1 MWSMLVLFIGISA
14 KIIGS
19 FLLFCFLF
27 LIGFR
32 FWLEPFK
39 GICKCKTK
47 LHGKIALITGGN
59 SGIGFETAK
68 DLARRGAKVIIASRD
83 VEKSEE
89 AVANIIATT
98 GNESV
103 EHRFLNLLKKDSI
116 EAFAKDFNKEFHR
129 LDILVN
135 NAGIGTIKKQKTED
149 GIDKLMQINY
159 LGPFTL
165 THLLLDKLIAS
176 KPSRIV
182 NVSSYLHK
190 MAKFDFQNLT
200 DVFALADNT
209 DSFYNQMVRYG
220 NTKLCD
226 ILWTVALAKKLPSG
240 VTANVLHPGLVKT
253 NIFNN
258 FNPHVKGVLFLI
270 IDLLYKTPLEG
281 AQTIIHLCV
290 SPKLD
295 NETGSYYMDC
305 KKVSPSKAAED
316 EDLAE
321 RLWHKTLSLIKQ

>member
-1 MWSMLVLFIGISA
+1 MWSILVYLIGISA
-14 KIIGS
+14 KIIVS
-19 FLLFCFLF
+19 FILFCVLF
-27 LIGFR
+27 LIGCR
-32 FWLEPFK
+32 FWLEPVK
-39 GICKCKTK
+39 GVCKCKTK

-83 VEKSEE
+83 VKKSEE

-98 GNESV
+98 GNELV
-103 EHRFLNLLKKDSI
+103 EHRYLNLANKDSI
-116 EAFAKDFNKEFHR
+116 ETFAKDFNKEFDR

-135 NAGIGTIKKQKTED
+135 NAGIGGIKKQNTEN
-149 GIDKLMQINY
+149 GIDMLMQINY
-159 LGPFTL
+159 VGPFTL
-165 THLLLDKLIAS
+165 TYLLLDKLIAS

-190 MAKFDFQNLT
+190 MAKFDFENLS
-200 DVFALADNT
+200 DVFTYSGQTGSLY
-209 DSFYNQMVRYG
+209 SQSIRYG
-220 NTKLCD
+220 NAKLCD
-226 ILWTVALAKKLPSG
+226 ILWTVALAKKLPYG

-258 FNPHVKGVLFLI
+258 FSPHIKRVLFLI
-270 IDLLYKTPLEG
+270 IDLLYKTPIEG

-290 SPKLD
+290 SPKLE
-295 NETGSYYMDC
+295 NETGCYYMDC